1 MNRISVAEAAGDFPN
16 VLRRVTKHGES
27 LALEDGSRVVA
38 WLTPPDAA
46 REYTVA
52 DLEHLLS
59 SLPALGDD
67 LDAFAHDL
75 KSAKASLG
83 SEVSRW
89 D

>member
-1 MNRISVAEAAGDFPN
+1 MNRISVAEAARDFPN
-16 VLRRVTKHGES
+16 VLRRVTGHGES
-27 LALEDGSRVVA
+27 LALEDASRVVA
-38 WLTPPDAA
+38 WLTPPHAA

-75 KSAKASLG
+75 ESANASIA